1 MKNKTFKEKLLFQG
15 RKFLITLKRNY
26 YIVPLIIVFAGC
38 IQLMCSLY
46 VLSPNF
52 HRIAVGDYNCVFIFI
67 ICLFSI
73 LSTVAYL
80 NYALVSYGQKR
91 PLLMLILYLVMTVID
106 IVLLFIINN
115 ANNINFA
122 SELQSY
128 LNALNNGEI
137 AEASNLYTFVIKGQ
151 KTQELLL
158 VQIVLVF
165 VALAAVLT
173 APIIQAQLN
182 KLKFKRI
189 EAAKEDAS
197 AENK

>member
-38 IQLMCSLY
+38 IQLMCSLH
-46 VLSPNF
+46 VLSPSF
-52 HRIAVGDYNCVFIFI
+52 HRIAIGEYNCVFLFI
-67 ICLFSI
+67 ICLLSI

-115 ANNINFA
+115 ANNINFI
-122 SELQSY
+122 SEYQTY
-128 LNALNNGEI
+128 INAINNGEI
-137 AEASNLYTFVIKGQ
+137 KNRRKGVI
-151 KTQELLL
+151 
-158 VQIVLVF
+158 
-165 VALAAVLT
+165 LA
-173 APIIQAQLN
+173 
-182 KLKFKRI
+182 K
-189 EAAKEDAS
+189 
-197 AENK
+197 